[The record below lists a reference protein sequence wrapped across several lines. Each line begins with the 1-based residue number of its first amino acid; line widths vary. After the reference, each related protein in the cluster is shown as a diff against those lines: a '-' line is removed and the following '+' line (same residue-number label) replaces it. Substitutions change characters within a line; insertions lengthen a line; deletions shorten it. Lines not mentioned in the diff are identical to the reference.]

1 MSRTAAMVQ
10 SAAQS
15 AAVPRL
21 QGECLKE
28 AIVFRLVR
36 HSCACR
42 PGPPGF
48 FSEAPGT
55 DEIVYLTRA
64 QHILHWEYPQA
75 VYIGAMRD
83 GINIF
88 LAASIF
94 LFGTGIG
101 GASGLFFACSLGQV
115 VLAFGFAYSLW
126 GRRAAIWAALVM
138 AALPIEIT
146 LAGGLGP
153 DPYLGFVITC
163 SR

>member
-15 AAVPRL
+15 AAVPGSRRMPQASDCFSTCSPFLRL
-21 QGECLKE
+21 
-28 AIVFRLVR
+28 
-36 HSCACR
+36 
-42 PGPPGF
+42 PPWLAWLF
-48 FSEAPGT
+48 FSEALGT

-138 AALPIEIT
+138 AACQSKSP
-146 LAGGLGP
+146 
-153 DPYLGFVITC
+153 
-163 SR
+163 

>member
-21 QGECLKE
+21 QENASSKRLFFDLF
-28 AIVFRLVR
+28 AILALAALARLAFFPKR
-36 HSCACR
+36 W
-42 PGPPGF
+42 GP
-48 FSEAPGT
+48 
-55 DEIVYLTRA
+55 DEIVYLTRD

-138 AALPIEIT
+138 AACQSKSP
-146 LAGGLGP
+146 
-153 DPYLGFVITC
+153 
-163 SR
+163 

>member
-1 MSRTAAMVQ
+1 MLPSHDTCSPRGNRFRCPEPQQWYNRPPNPLLSHGSKENASSKRLFFDLFAILALAAL
-10 SAAQS
+10 A
-15 AAVPRL
+15 RL
-21 QGECLKE
+21 
-28 AIVFRLVR
+28 A
-36 HSCACR
+36 
-42 PGPPGF
+42 F
-48 FSEAPGT
+48 FSEALGT

-138 AALPIEIT
+138 AACQSKSP
-146 LAGGLGP
+146 
-153 DPYLGFVITC
+153 
-163 SR
+163 

>member
-1 MSRTAAMVQ
+1 MVQ

-15 AAVPRL
+15 AAAQRL
-21 QGECLKE
+21 QENASSKRLFFDLF
-28 AIVFRLVR
+28 AILALAALARL
-36 HSCACR
+36 A
-42 PGPPGF
+42 F
-48 FSEAPGT
+48 FSEALGT

-64 QHILHWEYPQA
+64 QHILHGEYPQA
-75 VYIGAMRD
+75 VYVGAMRD

-88 LAASIF
+88 LAASIL

-146 LAGGLGP
+146 LAGDLGP
-153 DPYLGFVITC
+153 DPYLGFVI
-163 SR
+163 SPSYS